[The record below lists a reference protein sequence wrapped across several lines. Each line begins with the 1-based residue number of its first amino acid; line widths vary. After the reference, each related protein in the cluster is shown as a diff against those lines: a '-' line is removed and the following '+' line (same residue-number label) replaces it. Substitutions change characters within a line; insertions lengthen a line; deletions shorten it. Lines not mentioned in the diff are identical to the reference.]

1 MLFNWLTPSNMSQ
14 RHLLFKYNLLVVT
27 IELFKKEKKNYL
39 YVGTINIVEGLS

>member
-14 RHLLFKYNLLVVT
+14 RHLLFKYHLLIVT
-27 IELFKKEKKNYL
+27 IERKRKKNYL